1 MELTM
6 KTKWVLS
13 AAVVLVLASVGTVA
27 AQSQNESLG
36 DYARS
41 VKKTKP
47 SSSTQTGKVYDNDN
61 LPADGTLS
69 VVGNP
74 SPADSADKKDD
85 KKDQDGRSATADS
98 KTAESD
104 KSDTK
109 SADKTDK
116 KDEPQLKAGQPAPE
130 RDAALEAVK
139 SRLDEQKRKV
149 SMLQQE
155 LDLFQR
161 EHNLKIATFYQDP
174 NHLADA
180 DSFYTDQAKYKE
192 QLEEKQKAL
201 DAAKADLDKMQD
213 EARRNGAPSSML
225 E

>member
-1 MELTM
+1 M
-6 KTKWVLS
+6 KTKWILS
-13 AAVVLVLASVGTVA
+13 AVVVLILAWAGMAA
-27 AQSQNESLG
+27 AQSQSQSLG

-47 SSSTQTGKVYDNDN
+47 GPSTQAGKVYDNDN
-61 LPADGTLS
+61 LPADSTLS

-74 SPADSADKKDD
+74 TPADTADN
-85 KKDQDGRSATADS
+85 KDQDSKSATADA
-98 KTAESD
+98 KTPEAG

-109 SADKTDK
+109 SGEKADK
-116 KDEPQLKAGQPAPE
+116 KDEPQLKPGQPAQE

-139 SRLDEQKRKV
+139 NRLDDQKKKV

-180 DSFYTDQAKYKE
+180 DSLYTDQAKYKE
-192 QLEEKQKAL
+192 QLEEKQRAL
-201 DAAKADLDKMQD
+201 DSAKAELDKMQD
-213 EARRNGAPSSML
+213 DARRTGAPNSML